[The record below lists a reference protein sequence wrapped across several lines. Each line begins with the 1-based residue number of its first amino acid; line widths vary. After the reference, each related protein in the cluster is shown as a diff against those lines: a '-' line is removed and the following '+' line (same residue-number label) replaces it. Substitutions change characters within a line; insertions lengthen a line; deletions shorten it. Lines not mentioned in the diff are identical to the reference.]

1 MYNYLQALAKFQ
13 LSLEARLELKQA
25 KQRKRQTHTLILQW
39 GTIHLLKFS
48 SKYSGLLCTTVSTAM

>member
-39 GTIHLLKFS
+39 EPSTS
-48 SKYSGLLCTTVSTAM
+48 YTVTMLGYNK

>member
-39 GTIHLLKFS
+39 EP
-48 SKYSGLLCTTVSTAM
+48 STS